1 MLISSLFCIF
11 LIHTVLSIQW
21 ILLAVLVPLLAIII
35 AILTTLLILCLVAKK
50 CFSQHQQHQQQ
61 QEQQWRQLQTPLQIT
76 NIHVGQSERKSK
88 QLCQLNTRKSEHIY
102 DIPHWSR
109 ARNSNSSMLY
119 NQAYQDSFTF
129 SVNAA
134 YSSSLEV

>member
-11 LIHTVLSIQW
+11 LIRTVLSIQW

-50 CFSQHQQHQQQ
+50 RFSQHQQHQQQ

-88 QLCQLNTRKSEHIY
+88 QLNTRKSEHIY
-102 DIPHWSR
+102 DIPRWSR

-119 NQAYQDSFTF
+119 NQVYQDSFTF